1 MSFLNL
7 AKNNMK
13 ISKVAA
19 PVKIEKN
26 DKGPMETST
35 QPRISNKILLNK
47 RIKKEIL
54 GSRKKK
60 MAIPTQRT
68 KRNGTSIIFDVSKN
82 KARRNKRPP
91 AP

>member
-7 AKNNMK
+7 DKNNMK

-19 PVKIEKN
+19 PVKIENN
-26 DKGPMETST
+26 DKGPTENST
-35 QPRISNKILLNK
+35 QPRISNKILPNK
-47 RIKKEIL
+47 RINTEIL

-60 MAIPTQRT
+60 MAKPTART

-82 KARRNKRPP
+82 KDRRNKRPP
-91 AP
+91 AL